1 MRRSS
6 GLFSIAACL
15 AGLLPGVVKACTCPA
30 STEYWW
36 QEATR
41 VALVRIESVGWQTE
55 DGFSR
60 ATCSTGPQCIP
71 KQVARFTPIE
81 SFKGSLNALSTLASG
96 YGGGDCGVPLVA
108 GAYYVV
114 FLRKDDSHVGICN
127 ATGPNVHLKHIG
139 PFLRSLRQVARDPK
153 AKFAARP
160 PRQPL

>member
-1 MRRSS
+1 MRRRR
-6 GLFSIAACL
+6 LFSIAACL
-15 AGLLPGVVKACTCPA
+15 AGLLPGIAAACTCPA

-41 VALVRIESVGWQTE
+41 VALVRIESVGWRTE

-60 ATCSTGPQCIP
+60 ATCSIGPRCVS
-71 KQVARFTPIE
+71 KQVARFTQIE
-81 SFKGSLNALSTLASG
+81 SFKGSLNAVPTLASG
-96 YGGGDCGVPLVA
+96 YGGGDCGIPLVA

-114 FLRKDDSHVGICN
+114 FLRKDDSNVGICN
-127 ATGPNVHLKHIG
+127 ATGPNVYLKHIE
-139 PFLRSLRQVARDPK
+139 PFLQSLRLVARDPK

>member
-1 MRRSS
+1 MQSRR
-6 GLFSIAACL
+6 LLSIAACL
-15 AGLLPGVVKACTCPA
+15 AGLLPGIAEACTCPA
-30 STEYWW
+30 STEFWW

-60 ATCSTGPQCIP
+60 ATCSTGPRCVS

-81 SFKGSLNALSTLASG
+81 SFKGSLHAVPTLASG
-96 YGGGDCGVPLVA
+96 YGGGDCGIPLVA

-114 FLRKDDSHVGICN
+114 FLRQGDSNVGICN
-127 ATGPNVHLKHIG
+127 ATGPNVHLTHIE
-139 PFLRSLRQVARDPK
+139 PFLRSLRLVARDPK
-153 AKFAARP
+153 AKFATRP